1 MAHSVVC
8 VIGAGP
14 CGLTTVKNLV
24 QAGVTDII
32 CHEAQREPGGLWAY
46 SADPQRASV
55 YDAAHTISSKHLS
68 QFRDFPM
75 PEAYPD
81 FPSHRQVLAYMRAY
95 ADRFGLDRHI
105 RFGSRVTRARRGV
118 DGGWVIEGENE
129 AGPFRDTADHLI
141 VCSGHHRAA
150 ALPQNTE
157 GFNGHRIHSAAFRTT
172 DAYRGKRVLVVGGG
186 NSACDI
192 AAALGRVA
200 DHVSLSMR
208 SPQYIIPKLM
218 FGRPVDTQYAKLQ
231 RLPAFVRR
239 LFVSLGLRLTVGP
252 YRKYG
257 LAEPQASPV
266 GMHPTLNSD
275 ILEQFRHGRV
285 KPRPDV
291 TGAQGQTVRFADG
304 SAARFDAIV
313 HATGYRIDFPFFEDG
328 FCDWADALELP
339 LYLKI
344 LPQDVD
350 ALYFVGLIQ
359 PIGCIWALADRQ
371 AELVAEKIA
380 GRWSPPADLAGHIR
394 EENAR
399 DRRRFVRSR
408 RHAIEVDFHEYK
420 REIGKAIGR
429 ARPRLQAGH
438 RVAGS

>member
-118 DGGWVIEGENE
+118 DGGWVIEGANE

-141 VCSGHHRAA
+141 VCAGHHRAA

-192 AAALGRVA
+192 AAANGACKNSGSWAAAPSPRGAASAPPGISADSRDARNAAMPALPSTDPTCRV
-200 DHVSLSMR
+200 VL
-208 SPQYIIPKLM
+208 
-218 FGRPVDTQYAKLQ
+218 
-231 RLPAFVRR
+231 
-239 LFVSLGLRLTVGP
+239 
-252 YRKYG
+252 
-257 LAEPQASPV
+257 
-266 GMHPTLNSD
+266 
-275 ILEQFRHGRV
+275 
-285 KPRPDV
+285 
-291 TGAQGQTVRFADG
+291 
-304 SAARFDAIV
+304 
-313 HATGYRIDFPFFEDG
+313 
-328 FCDWADALELP
+328 
-339 LYLKI
+339 
-344 LPQDVD
+344 
-350 ALYFVGLIQ
+350 
-359 PIGCIWALADRQ
+359 
-371 AELVAEKIA
+371 
-380 GRWSPPADLAGHIR
+380 
-394 EENAR
+394 
-399 DRRRFVRSR
+399 
-408 RHAIEVDFHEYK
+408 
-420 REIGKAIGR
+420 
-429 ARPRLQAGH
+429 
-438 RVAGS
+438 

>member
-1 MAHSVVC
+1 MAHNEVC

-24 QAGVTDII
+24 QAGVTDIK
-32 CHEAQREPGGLWAY
+32 CHEAQRELGGLWAY
-46 SADPQRASV
+46 SPDPARASV
-55 YDAAHTISSKHLS
+55 YEAAHTISSKHLS

-95 ADRFGLDRHI
+95 AERFALAEHI
-105 RFGSRVTRARRGV
+105 HIGSRVTRARRGAE
-118 DGGWVIEGENE
+118 GGWVIEGEDE
-129 AGPFRDTADHLI
+129 TGPFCDTADHLI

-150 ALPQNTE
+150 ALPQNTA
-157 GFNGHRIHSAAFRTT
+157 GFSGQRIHSAAFRTT
-172 DAYRGKRVLVVGGG
+172 EAYAGKRVLVVGGG

-200 DHVSLSMR
+200 EHVSLSMR
-208 SPQYIIPKLM
+208 TPQYIIPKLM

-231 RLPAFVRR
+231 RLPAFLRR
-239 LFVSLGLRLTVGP
+239 LLVSLGLRLSVGP

-257 LAEPQASPV
+257 LAEPKTSPM

-285 KPRPDV
+285 TPRLDV
-291 TGAQGQTVRFADG
+291 AGVDGDTVRFADG
-304 SAARFDAIV
+304 GAARFDAII
-313 HATGYRIDFPFFEDG
+313 HATGYRIEFPFFEDG
-328 FCDWADALELP
+328 FCDWTDALEVP

-344 LPQDVD
+344 LPRDVD
-350 ALYFVGLIQ
+350 DLYFVGLIQ

-380 GRWSPPADLAGHIR
+380 GRWSPPADLGNCIR
-394 EENAR
+394 DEIAR

-408 RHAIEVDFHEYK
+408 RHAIEVDFHEYM
-420 REIGKAIGR
+420 REIGRAIDR
-429 ARPRLQAGH
+429 ARPRFPGRYRA
-438 RVAGS
+438 AAS